1 MLTALLRRFEGVFP
15 QNYQTGL
22 GIRKSFHLKL
32 YEFRAEL
39 SMAEKFKLGADLY
52 DDGISWMK
60 QIIKAAMSLEKLPQD
75 PVTCKKTGHGTGFV
89 ANGYSNLMAGVD
101 SEARRIVE
109 AKYADEWNTACL
121 VRRWKLQ
128 RVMNTEIKEL
138 TGNLMPDVSSEAMF

>member
-1 MLTALLRRFEGVFP
+1 VLTALLRRFEGVFP

-60 QIIKAAMSLEKLPQD
+60 QIIKAAMRLEFRPQLS
-75 PVTCKKTGHGTGFV
+75 PKQPLSGGQTET
-89 ANGYSNLMAGVD
+89 
-101 SEARRIVE
+101 
-109 AKYADEWNTACL
+109 NTL
-121 VRRWKLQ
+121 
-128 RVMNTEIKEL
+128 RVSGL
-138 TGNLMPDVSSEAMF
+138 